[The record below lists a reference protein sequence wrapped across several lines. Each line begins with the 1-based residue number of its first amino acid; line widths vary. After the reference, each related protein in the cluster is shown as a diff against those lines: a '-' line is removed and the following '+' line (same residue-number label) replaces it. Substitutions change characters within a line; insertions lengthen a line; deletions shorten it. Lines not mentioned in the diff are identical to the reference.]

1 MLGKVLKY
9 DFKNMGKMLIPLYVM
24 TLGVC
29 LLTRLLYMGAEH
41 FKVFEILSFLTNVT
55 GLLLLVATVVLT
67 FVVVV
72 KRFYTT
78 LFKEEGYL
86 TNVLPVKM
94 EIHILSKLIC
104 SLIFNIL
111 AVLVFIGSFFIMY
124 YSIEL
129 TEGMTSFI
137 GVFKQIIF
145 YSVILIILTLQS
157 YEMLIYAAYSIGQRK
172 NKNKILYSIISGIG
186 LYFISQIISLITI
199 FIVSKVQP
207 NYLELLESVDIE
219 AIKVTLIIANAICI
233 VNIIIYHSLTVWSL
247 NKKMD
252 LE

>member
-1 MLGKVLKY
+1 MLEKVLKY
-9 DFKNMGKMLIPLYVM
+9 DFKYMGKMLFPLYVM
-24 TLGVC
+24 TIGVC

-41 FKVFEILSFLTNVT
+41 FKVFEVLSLLTNVT

-67 FVVVV
+67 FVMVV

-94 EIHILSKLIC
+94 ETHILSKLIC

-129 TEGMTSFI
+129 TEGMASFI
-137 GVFKQIIF
+137 EIFKQIIF
-145 YSVILIILTLQS
+145 YSIILIILTLQS
-157 YEMLIYAAYSIGQRK
+157 YEMLVYAAYSIGQRK
-172 NKNKILYSIISGIG
+172 NKNKMLYSIISGIG
-186 LYFISQIISLITI
+186 LYFIPQIISLIAI
-199 FIVSKVQP
+199 GVACLLDP
-207 NYLELLESVDIE
+207 NYFDLLESADIG
-219 AIKVTLIIANAICI
+219 AIKTILMIANGIAIL
-233 VNIIIYHSLTVWSL
+233 NIIICYFITVWSL